1 MSDKIIINE
10 KYEIDKKVG
19 EGSFGIIFKA
29 KDLFTKKDFALKF
42 EDIYVSVP
50 QLYHEYKI
58 YKKLNISFG
67 VPKVYDYINS
77 YKTNRGVYNIMVMDY
92 FENSLENLFDKCN
105 RKFSLKTTILL
116 AIQMLK
122 RITFLHNKNYVHR
135 DLKPDN
141 FMIDKNNNVFLIDI
155 GMTKLYRD
163 STTNH
168 HIPYRENKSLS
179 GTPRY
184 ASINTHLG
192 IEYSRRDDLES
203 IGYIIVYFLKGKLP
217 WQGLVARDKR
227 SKYRKI
233 MEKKMA
239 TPIDYLCTGLP
250 PQIITYFE
258 YVRHLRFMDRP
269 NYEYLVKLFKDILIE
284 KNIQLNNTYD
294 WDTSTI
300 PEEINEDIDV
310 SDIEKIDD
318 DADDDL

>member
-1 MSDKIIINE
+1 MTDKIIINE
-10 KYEIDKKVG
+10 KYELDKKVG

-29 KDLFTKKDFALKF
+29 KDKFTKKDIALKL

-58 YKKLNISFG
+58 YKKLNANFG
-67 VPKVYDYINS
+67 VPKVYDYLSS
-77 YKTNRGVYNIMVMDY
+77 YKTNHGVYNIMVMDY
-92 FENSLENLFDKCN
+92 FENSLEDLFNKCN

-122 RITFLHNKNYVHR
+122 RICFLHNKLYLHR

-141 FMIDKNNNVFLIDI
+141 FMVDKNNNVFVIDI

-163 STTNH
+163 PNTNQ
-168 HIPYRENKSLS
+168 HIPYREDKSLS

-217 WQGLVARDKR
+217 WQGLVARDKK

-250 PQIITYFE
+250 KQIITYFE

-269 NYEYLVKLFKDILIE
+269 DYNYLVGLFKEIAE
-284 KNIQLNNTYD
+284 KNKIELNNTYD
-294 WDTSTI
+294 WDISTI
-300 PEEINEDIDV
+300 KEVDNEDTEL
-310 SDIEKIDD
+310 SEIEKIDE
-318 DADDDL
+318 DL